1 MPDGRLLAIYLNDHL
16 GGATLG
22 VELTKRALRS
32 NRGTELGVFLG
43 RLLAE
48 IEEDKRSLEQVMEGM
63 GVKKSPFKPPIAVV
77 AERLGR
83 LKLNGR
89 LTGYSPLS
97 RVLEL
102 EALTMGVHA
111 KLSLWRN
118 LRDAT
123 EVAAR
128 VHTVDLDRLITRAE
142 AQLTGLEEHR
152 SAAGRRA
159 FAASRDASSAAG

>member
-22 VELTKRALRS
+22 IELTKRALRN
-32 NRGTELGVFLG
+32 NRGTELGSFLG

-48 IEEDKRSLEQVMEGM
+48 IEEDKRSLEQVMEAI
-63 GVKKSPFKPPIAVV
+63 GVKKSAFKPPIAVV

-102 EALTMGVHA
+102 EGLSMGVEA
-111 KLSLWRN
+111 KLSLWQN
-118 LRDAT
+118 LRDANVLP
-123 EVAAR
+123 ENGPD
-128 VHTVDLDRLITRAE
+128 VDLDELISRAE
-142 AQLTGLEEHR
+142 RQRATLARQRL
-152 SAAGRRA
+152 AAARHA
-159 FAASRDASSAAG
+159 FAPRTGA